1 MKRLISVAVAGA
13 ILASTQASA
22 TVSDDDFAKLKADFA
37 AMAARLS
44 SLEAEN
50 ANLRE
55 LSETTVSELELAQTD
70 LAVVKKGNSAS
81 SWAERIKV
89 KGDFRY
95 RYEEIDA
102 EGSDERDRTRIRA
115 RAALIAT
122 TSDDTEVGLGIAT
135 GGDDP
140 VSTNQTLGGGGSTKD
155 VRLDL
160 AYGTWQA
167 TDNIYLTAGKIK
179 NPFYRPQKT
188 AFMWDGDYNPEG
200 FAGGWSSD
208 HLFAA
213 FSGNWLESDSK
224 SSNQQFSWGIQG
236 GMKFALGEATLT
248 TGLGY
253 YDIPTK
259 GKNSFFGDDDDFF
272 GNSFECRDP
281 SDTSTCVYKFNYEEV
296 EVFADLGL
304 SLFDRPLNIFA
315 QYVQNQDADDYDV
328 GWVAGANYGKASG
341 KGTWQMGYQY
351 QDLEKDA
358 ILGLTSDSDFAGGG
372 TDGKG
377 HRLTGA
383 YGLNK
388 RWKVGFTWFL
398 DNEAGEG
405 NLETPISYDRFQI
418 DTSFKY

>member
-1 MKRLISVAVAGA
+1 MKRLISAAVTAA

-22 TVSDDDFAKLKADFA
+22 TVSDDDFAQLKADLA
-37 AMAARLS
+37 SMAQRLN

-55 LSETTVSELELAQTD
+55 LSETTVTGLERAQTD

-81 SWAERIKV
+81 SWSERIKM

-102 EGSDERDRTRIRA
+102 QGKEKRDRNRIRA
-115 RAALIAT
+115 RAAIIAT

-160 AYGTWQA
+160 AYAKWQA

-188 AFMWDGDYNPEG
+188 AFIWDGDYNPEG
-200 FAGGWSSD
+200 FAAGWSND
-208 HLFAA
+208 VLFAT
-213 FSGNWLESDSK
+213 FSGSWLESDSK
-224 SSNQQFSWGIQG
+224 TGNQQFSWGLQG
-236 GMKFALGEATLT
+236 GAKFALGAATLT

-259 GKNSFFGDDDDFF
+259 GKKSFFGDDNEFF
-272 GNSFECRDP
+272 GNSFECSNP
-281 SDTSTCVYKFNYEEV
+281 GDTSTCAYKFNYEEV
-296 EVFADLGL
+296 EVFADLSL
-304 SLFDRPLNIFA
+304 SVFDRPLSLFA
-315 QYVQNQDADDYDV
+315 EYVQNQDADDYDV

-341 KGTWQMGYQY
+341 KASWELGYQY

-358 ILGLTSDSDFAGGG
+358 ILGLISDSDFAGGG

-377 HRLTGA
+377 HRLSGA

-388 RWKVGFTWFL
+388 SWKVGFTWFI

-405 NLETPISYDRFQI
+405 NLETPVSYDRIQI
-418 DTSFKY
+418 DTAFKY